1 MQAREDY
8 KAGWQIERD
17 WNEEM
22 KQKRLKA
29 EAAMKKMFAGE
40 DEDSDDEQDQGS
52 DDKNPVST
60 KCFSEDVFGSLLD

>member
-1 MQAREDY
+1 LATFTSSDGSDDEQQEGTKD
-8 KAGWQIERD
+8 
-17 WNEEM
+17 
-22 KQKRLKA
+22 
-29 EAAMKKMFAGE
+29 KK